1 MSDHHEACQCEEC
14 DRENR
19 KLYRLAALRVLADI
33 ENATDDPPL
42 SGEVVCQALRYL
54 GEALMELAE
63 NISAKEV
70 LA

>member
-1 MSDHHEACQCEEC
+1 MSEHDEACECEKC

-19 KLYRLAALRVLADI
+19 KLYRLAALRVLANW
-33 ENATDDPPL
+33 EDDDEPPL
-42 SGEVVCQALRYL
+42 PDEVVCLSLRHFSK
-54 GEALMELAE
+54 ALMDLAE

>member
-19 KLYRLAALRVLADI
+19 RRYRFAALQILADI
-33 ENATDDPPL
+33 KGDTDNPPSSNEIVRQEL
-42 SGEVVCQALRYL
+42 HYL
-54 GEALMELAE
+54 GEALLALAE
-63 NISAKEV
+63 EVEV